1 MAYLQQS
8 QGLGDI
14 GDSCAVIKV
23 GYVKNDGAT
32 DPDRVVDVTGC
43 SAPTYR
49 KVKESTVFRD
59 PTEPFQAPFVL
70 ESAQLTF
77 HGTFGLL
84 RVCL

>member
-32 DPDRVVDVTGC
+32 DPDRVVDVTRC
-43 SAPTYR
+43 SAPTSR
-49 KVKESTVFRD
+49 KVIESTVFRD
-59 PTEPFQAPFVL
+59 PTEPFLGAF
-70 ESAQLTF
+70 SY
-77 HGTFGLL
+77 
-84 RVCL
+84 